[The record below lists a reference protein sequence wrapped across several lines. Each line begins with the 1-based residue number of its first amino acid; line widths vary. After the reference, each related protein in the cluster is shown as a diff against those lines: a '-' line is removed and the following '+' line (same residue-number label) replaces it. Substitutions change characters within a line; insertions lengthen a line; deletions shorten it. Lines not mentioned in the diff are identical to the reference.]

1 VTTADEGSVAV
12 VAAGQGGGTRA
23 EVTGPRAALLG
34 VVTAALALALAE
46 LPGTFTGRPTMVVAV
61 GSRFIDGT
69 AGSLKDLAVAVFGT
83 SDKAALVTGIVVLSL
98 GSGALLGLGS
108 RRRTWVMPA
117 GLTGFLAV
125 GLWAVSRDPQASLG
139 AAGLGGA
146 LGVATATAFHA
157 RAMRSA
163 GNTRPAGAAGDPR
176 GTAGDP
182 RVTAATR
189 RTFLVW
195 AGGGTAASAVVAAT
209 GQRLRAVNGATAQP
223 LRVSQLPPPVQVVPV
238 PAAQPFAVPNLTPF
252 VTPTADFYRIDTAL
266 AIPRVDVSRWR
277 LAVGGR
283 VDRPFELS
291 YDDLLALDMVEEAV
305 TIQCVSNEVGGDLV
319 GTARWQGVPLL
330 PLLERA
336 GLHDDATQVVGRSV
350 DGWTAGFPTEI
361 LRDGRS
367 ALLVVGMN
375 GEPLPPRH
383 GYPAR
388 LVVAGLYG
396 YVSATKWLD
405 SIELTTWEDFD
416 GFWVPRGWSKEGP
429 IKTQSRID
437 VPRRNDRLVP
447 GDRVRIG
454 GVAWAPTRGIS
465 TVEVSTDGGT
475 TWSTAR
481 LGLATTG
488 NTWVQ
493 WVHDWTPAQAGTYE
507 LVVRATDGDGATQ
520 TGEVRPPA
528 PDGATGWHRRRVTV
542 RDV

>member
-1 VTTADEGSVAV
+1 MMADDGSVAS
-12 VAAGQGGGTRA
+12 VATDPDHATRA
-23 EVTGPRAALLG
+23 EVPAPRAALLG
-34 VVTAALALALAE
+34 VITAALALALAE

-61 GSRFIDGT
+61 GSRFIDGA
-69 AGSLKDLAVAVFGT
+69 AGSLKDLAVALFGT
-83 SDKAALVTGIVVLSL
+83 SDKAALVAGIVVLAL
-98 GSGALLGLGS
+98 ASGALLGLGA
-108 RRRTWVMPA
+108 RHRAWMMPA

-125 GLWAVSRDPQASLG
+125 GLWAVSRDPQASTG
-139 AAGLGGA
+139 AAVVGGV
-146 LGVATATAFHA
+146 LGVVTGTVFH
-157 RAMRSA
+157 RWAMRA
-163 GNTRPAGAAGDPR
+163 AGAARLAGP
-176 GTAGDP
+176 AGDP

-189 RTFLVW
+189 RTFLAW
-195 AGGGTAASAVVAAT
+195 AGGGAAASAVVAAA
-209 GQRLRAVNGATAQP
+209 GQRLRAVNAATAQP
-223 LRVSQLPPPVQVVPV
+223 LRVATLPSPVEVVSV
-238 PAAQPFAVPNLTPF
+238 PAAQPFSVPNLTPF
-252 VTPTADFYRIDTAL
+252 VTPTSDFFRIDTAL
-266 AIPRVDVSRWR
+266 AIPRVDAARWR
-277 LAVGGR
+277 LAVRGR